1 MPKANTQK
9 TSSLNAKKTS
19 RHLDL
24 RIPLVVGFVNQKG
37 GAGKSTGATH
47 ASVWFKNQDYSVVLV
62 DADGQQSSSDWVKNI
77 NSLKETEDPYIPYII
92 NADPEDLFKLL
103 PDLKQKFDIVV
114 VDGPAN
120 IGEVTKTILFRSDLA
135 LIPSRES
142 FLDLRSTG
150 KILEYVAQAKEL
162 RNGLPVA
169 AMYLNAVKGNTLVL
183 KDAQGALTDAI
194 VPLLTTVIHDRA
206 CLRDASGQAKTV
218 FEMRGDGPASAANDY
233 NSLFTEALRLLSNGG
248 KA

>member
-1 MPKANTQK
+1 MPKAK
-9 TSSLNAKKTS
+9 SKKASSQF
-19 RHLDL
+19 DL
-24 RIPLVVGFVNQKG
+24 QIPLIIGFVNQKG
-37 GAGKSTGATH
+37 GAGKSTGAAH
-47 ASVWFKNQDYSVVLV
+47 ASVWFKRRNYSVILV
-62 DADGQQSSSDWVKNI
+62 DADGQQSSSDWVKQMNQ
-77 NSLKETEDPYIPYII
+77 LKETPEPYIPYVI
-92 NADPEDLFKLL
+92 NSDPEELFKLL
-103 PDLKQKFDIVV
+103 PELKQQYAIVI

-162 RNGLPVA
+162 RGGLPVA

-183 KDAQGALTDAI
+183 KDAQGALVNAI
-194 VPLLTTVIHDRA
+194 VPLLETAIHDRA

-218 FEMRGDGPASAANDY
+218 FEMRGSGPAAAAKSY
-233 NSLFTEALRLLSNGG
+233 EALFTEALRLLENGR
-248 KA
+248 KT

>member
-1 MPKANTQK
+1 MPKAKSKN
-9 TSSLNAKKTS
+9 SSSRLN
-19 RHLDL
+19 LQV
-24 RIPLVVGFVNQKG
+24 PLVIGFVNQKG

-47 ASVWFKNQDYSVVLV
+47 ASVWFKSQNYSVVLV

-77 NSLKETEDPYIPYII
+77 NSLKETEEPYIPYII
-92 NADPEDLFKLL
+92 NSDPEELFKLL
-103 PDLKQKFDIVV
+103 PDLRQKFDIVI

-169 AMYLNAVKGNTLVL
+169 AMYLNAVRGNTLVF
-183 KDAQGALTDAI
+183 KDAQGALIDAI
-194 VPLLTTVIHDRA
+194 VPLLGTVVHDRT

-218 FEMRGDGPASAANDY
+218 FEMRGEGAVAAAKDY
-233 NSLFTEALRLLSNGG
+233 NSLFQEAMRLLSNGG

>member
-1 MPKANTQK
+1 MPKAK
-9 TSSLNAKKTS
+9 SKKDSSLPTPQ
-19 RHLDL
+19 LP
-24 RIPLVVGFVNQKG
+24 IIMGFVNQKG

-47 ASVWFKNQDYSVVLV
+47 ASIWFKRHNYSVVLV
-62 DADGQQSSSDWVKNI
+62 DADGQQSSSDWVKHI
-77 NSLKETEDPYIPYII
+77 NGLKETPEPYIPYVI
-92 NADPEDLFKLL
+92 NSDPEELFRLL
-103 PDLKQKFDIVV
+103 PDLKQKFDVV
-114 VDGPAN
+114 IVDGPAN

-162 RNGLPVA
+162 RGGLPVA

-183 KDAQGALTDAI
+183 KDAQGALTNAI
-194 VPLLTTVIHDRA
+194 VPLLATAIHDRA

-218 FEMRGDGPASAANDY
+218 FDMRGSGPVAAAKSFDA
-233 NSLFTEALRLLSNGG
+233 LFTEALRLLANGG

>member
-1 MPKANTQK
+1 MPKPKPNKA
-9 TSSLNAKKTS
+9 S
-19 RHLDL
+19 RQLEL
-24 RIPLVVGFVNQKG
+24 QTPLVIGFVNQKG

-47 ASVWFKNQDYSVVLV
+47 ATAWFKRQNYSVILV
-62 DADGQQSSSDWVKNI
+62 DADGQHSSSDWIKQI
-77 NSLKETEDPYIPYII
+77 NSLNDTPEAHIPYII
-92 NADPEDLFKLL
+92 NSDPEELFKLL
-103 PDLKQKFDIVV
+103 PDLKQKFEIVI

-150 KILEYVAQAKEL
+150 KILEYVAQAREL
-162 RNGLPVA
+162 RGGFPIA

-183 KDAQGALTDAI
+183 RDAQGALMNAI
-194 VPLLTTVIHDRA
+194 VPLLETAIHDRT
-206 CLRDASGQAKTV
+206 CVRDASGQAKTV
-218 FEMRGDGPASAANDY
+218 FEMRGSSPVAAAKSY
-233 NSLFTEALRLLSNGG
+233 NALFTEAVGLLKNGR

>member
-1 MPKANTQK
+1 MMPKAK
-9 TSSLNAKKTS
+9 SKKISSQPALQT
-19 RHLDL
+19 
-24 RIPLVVGFVNQKG
+24 PLIIGFVNQKG
-37 GAGKSTGATH
+37 GAGKSTGAIH
-47 ASVWFKNQDYSVVLV
+47 ASVWFKRQNYSVVLV
-62 DADGQQSSSDWVKNI
+62 DADGQQSSSDWMKHVN
-77 NSLKETEDPYIPYII
+77 NLRETKEPYIPYVI
-92 NADPEDLFKLL
+92 NSDPEELFKLL
-103 PDLKQKFDIVV
+103 PELKQKFDIVI

-150 KILEYVAQAKEL
+150 KILEYVAQAREL
-162 RNGLPVA
+162 RNGLPIA

-183 KDAQGALTDAI
+183 KDAQGALTNAI
-194 VPLLTTVIHDRA
+194 VPLLETAIHDRA

-218 FEMRGDGPASAANDY
+218 FEMRGSGPAAAANSY
-233 NSLFTEALRLLSNGG
+233 ESLFTEALRLLANDG

>member
-1 MPKANTQK
+1 MPKARSGK
-9 TSSLNAKKTS
+9 VSSQ
-19 RHLDL
+19 LDL
-24 RIPLVVGFVNQKG
+24 QPPFVIGFVNQKG

-47 ASVWFKNQDYSVVLV
+47 ASVWFKNKNYSVVLV
-62 DADGQQSSSDWVKNI
+62 DADGQQSSSDWLKNI
-77 NSLKETEDPYIPYII
+77 NGLKEGEEPYIPYVI
-92 NADPEDLFKLL
+92 NSDPEELFKVL
-103 PDLKQKFDIVV
+103 PELKQQFDVV
-114 VDGPAN
+114 IVDGPAN

-194 VPLLTTVIHDRA
+194 VPLLKTVIHDRA

-218 FEMRGDGPASAANDY
+218 FEMRGDGPTAAAKSYD
-233 NSLFTEALRLLSNGG
+233 SLFTEALRLLVNGG
-248 KA
+248 KT

>member
-1 MPKANTQK
+1 MLKAK
-9 TSSLNAKKTS
+9 SKKGSRSLGAQT
-19 RHLDL
+19 
-24 RIPLVVGFVNQKG
+24 PLIVGFVNQKG

-47 ASVWFKNQDYSVVLV
+47 ASVWFKRQNYSVVLV
-62 DADGQQSSSDWVKNI
+62 DADGQQSSSDWIKHI
-77 NSLKETEDPYIPYII
+77 NSLKETQEPYIPYVI
-92 NADPEDLFKLL
+92 NSDPEELFKLL
-103 PDLKQKFDIVV
+103 LELKQKFDVVV

-162 RNGLPVA
+162 RSGLPIA

-183 KDAQGALTDAI
+183 RDAQGALTNAI
-194 VPLLTTVIHDRA
+194 VPLLETTIYDRA

-218 FEMRGDGPASAANDY
+218 FEMRGSGPVAAAKNFEA
-233 NSLFTEALRLLSNGG
+233 LFTEALRLLSDGG

>member
-1 MPKANTQK
+1 MPKAK
-9 TSSLNAKKTS
+9 S
-19 RHLDL
+19 RKDYS
-24 RIPLVVGFVNQKG
+24 PLSFQTPLIMGFVNQKG

-47 ASVWFKNQDYSVVLV
+47 ASVWFKRQSYSVVLV
-62 DADGQQSSSDWVKNI
+62 DADGQQSSSDWIKQI
-77 NSLKETEDPYIPYII
+77 NRLRETPEPYIPYVI
-92 NADPEDLFKLL
+92 NADPEALFKLL
-103 PDLKQKFDIVV
+103 PELKQKFDIVI

-150 KILEYVAQAKEL
+150 KILEYVSQAKEL
-162 RNGLPVA
+162 RGGLPVA

-183 KDAQGALTDAI
+183 KDAQGALTNAI
-194 VPLLTTVIHDRA
+194 VPLLETAIHDRT

-218 FEMRGDGPASAANDY
+218 FEMRGSGSIAAAK
-233 NSLFTEALRLLSNGG
+233 SFEALFTEALRLLSNGG

>member
-1 MPKANTQK
+1 MLKAK
-9 TSSLNAKKTS
+9 SRKASSRLN
-19 RHLDL
+19 LQV
-24 RIPLVVGFVNQKG
+24 PLIIGFVNQKG

-47 ASVWFKNQDYSVVLV
+47 ASIWFKRQNYSVVLV
-62 DADGQQSSSDWVKNI
+62 DADGQQSSSDWIKHI
-77 NSLKETEDPYIPYII
+77 NSLKETEEPYVPYVI
-92 NADPEDLFKLL
+92 NSDPEELFKLL
-103 PDLKQKFDIVV
+103 PELKQKFDVVV

-162 RNGLPVA
+162 RGGLPLA
-169 AMYLNAVKGNTLVL
+169 AIYLNAVKGNTLVL
-183 KDAQGALTDAI
+183 KDAQGALANAI
-194 VPLLTTVIHDRA
+194 VPLLETAIHDRA

-218 FEMRGDGPASAANDY
+218 FEMRGSGAIAAAKSY
-233 NSLFTEALRLLSNGG
+233 EALFTEALRLLSNGG
-248 KA
+248 KT